1 MRLQLSKVDQRKSLK
16 RRAGLAVFSA
26 AACAAAIS
34 VAVIAHLGWRRHG
47 CVGPLKKLDT
57 ITGESILTAG

>member
-1 MRLQLSKVDQRKSLK
+1 VMAPPSKDATTARPS
-16 RRAGLAVFSA
+16 AGANANRFGLH
-26 AACAAAIS
+26 
-34 VAVIAHLGWRRHG
+34 VIAHLGWRRHG